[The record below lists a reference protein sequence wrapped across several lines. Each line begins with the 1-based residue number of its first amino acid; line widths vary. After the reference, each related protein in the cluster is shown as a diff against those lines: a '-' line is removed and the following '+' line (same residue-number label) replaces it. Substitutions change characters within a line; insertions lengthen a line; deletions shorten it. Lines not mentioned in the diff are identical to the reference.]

1 MKKKGCTNYTTTH
14 LGEPPRHPPH
24 DGGAVVVPGYEQRQ
38 AGVRL
43 SLQQQQLAA
52 LRHWNNFLY
61 DVMTVTILVHLSPMT
76 ESTAVC
82 AALTMAEARAGGQ
95 LLELAEARESSR
107 ATCRGVVIIST
118 YHAKIHR

>member
-1 MKKKGCTNYTTTH
+1 MKEKGSINCSSAH
-14 LGEPPRHPPH
+14 LGEPPRHPSH
-24 DGGAVVVPGYEQRQ
+24 DGGAVVIPGYQQRQ

-52 LRHWNNFLY
+52 LRHWNNVLN
-61 DVMTVTILVHLSPMT
+61 DLLTVKILSPMT

-107 ATCRGVVIIST
+107 ATWREMVIVST
-118 YHAKIHR
+118 CKNT

>member
-1 MKKKGCTNYTTTH
+1 MKRKGCVLSAH
-14 LGEPPRHPPH
+14 LGEPPRHPSH
-24 DGGAVVVPGYEQRQ
+24 DGGAVVIPGYQQRQ

-52 LRHWNNFLY
+52 LRHWNNDNYVLC
-61 DVMTVTILVHLSPMT
+61 DVMTVKIFVHVSPMT

-107 ATCRGVVIIST
+107 ATCRGMVIVST
-118 YHAKIHR
+118 CKNT